1 MDALSSTP
9 SACRARASLME
20 FSGPSEAFVIKTERK
35 SNDMSRPVLK
45 TILTDT
51 LEIAYEEDGQ
61 TYGKPVI
68 SCIASLTTRES
79 GIALS
84 AR

>member
-1 MDALSSTP
+1 
-9 SACRARASLME
+9 
-20 FSGPSEAFVIKTERK
+20 
-35 SNDMSRPVLK
+35 MSRPVLK

-68 SCIASLTTRES
+68 SCIASLTTRPPIPVVPEAKAGWVLIPFVGAVLIFS
-79 GIALS
+79 WRQLS
-84 AR
+84 RAKA